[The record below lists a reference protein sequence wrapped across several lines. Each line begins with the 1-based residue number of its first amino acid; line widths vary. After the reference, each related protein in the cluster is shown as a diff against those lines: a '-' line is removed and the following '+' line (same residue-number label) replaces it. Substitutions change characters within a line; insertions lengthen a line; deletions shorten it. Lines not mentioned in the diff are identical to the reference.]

1 MEQGGRRGAGQ
12 IIIRPR
18 FLLGAGRAGRL
29 GGVVLFAALTEK
41 ITVID
46 LSAYPDW
53 VVVLVTTLVAAL
65 AIWLLIKVLKLAL
78 WLLFFSVLIGG
89 LAWAGWLFVK

>member
-1 MEQGGRRGAGQ
+1 
-12 IIIRPR
+12 
-18 FLLGAGRAGRL
+18 
-29 GGVVLFAALTEK
+29 VLFAALTEK

-53 VVVLVTTLVAAL
+53 VVVLGTTLVAAL

>member
-1 MEQGGRRGAGQ
+1 M
-12 IIIRPR
+12 
-18 FLLGAGRAGRL
+18 RL

-53 VVVLVTTLVAAL
+53 VVVLGTTLVAAL